1 MSNKRLQRWASTP
14 SSSRISGVW
23 SVIAMNSLPG
33 YKILHVLAS
42 CHVKICPWTRRRQTR
57 EVELERAVLLKPKL
71 SLTSHPP
78 LPYWRYVRSRGVP
91 ASEITWSPPSGIF
104 QGPTLGTRSA
114 PTDWLVARVRGWGG
128 ATLSR
133 SGTAR
138 SIVSPRRRRGF
149 GLRPGSMTTA
159 GWEASSCTA
168 VRRAEQASEYPYSW
182 NCPSWT
188 VLKALFFLSCGCHC
202 WLMVTFT
209 CERIDVSHVLGAR
222 PTEGGQRL
230 DRHSNPRCSRIFF
243 LLLYFIYLFIFG

>member
-1 MSNKRLQRWASTP
+1 
-14 SSSRISGVW
+14 
-23 SVIAMNSLPG
+23 MNSLPG

-114 PTDWLVARVRGWGG
+114 PTDWLVAGWGVEGVRGGNIKSVGDGSKHRLAPGG
-128 ATLSR
+128 GEGLGSVLEVWRPLVEKPAPVQR
-133 SGTAR
+133 S
-138 SIVSPRRRRGF
+138 
-149 GLRPGSMTTA
+149 
-159 GWEASSCTA
+159 
-168 VRRAEQASEYPYSW
+168 AEQSRPVSIRTLEIAPPGRFW
-182 NCPSWT
+182 
-188 VLKALFFLSCGCHC
+188 KRFFFLSCGCHC
-202 WLMVTFT
+202 WLIVTFT

-230 DRHSNPRCSRIFF
+230 DRHSNPRCSRIFS
-243 LLLYFIYLFIFG
+243 LLLHFIYLFFFG